1 MTEGEQSI
9 SISLNGKD
17 YFGKLMFTYVENP
30 VILNMSPSHGSI
42 RGGTNVTVRL
52 SRNLESKKLLCIFA
66 KIEVLARVNSDRT
79 ISCISPA
86 YNATKVNFA
95 IKFYHGNLG
104 SSLKSSSQVFHFIS
118 DARITEVHPY
128 FISTKF
134 YSGTFEVSGLNFFD
148 SPQLKCKYSYSFAD
162 DSSAQFMSGVQFIN
176 STFITCIERPI
187 CGVQFSM
194 YGESALKD

>member
-1 MTEGEQSI
+1 M

-30 VILNMSPSHGSI
+30 IIHNMFPSHGSI

-52 SRNLESKKLLCIFA
+52 SRNLETKKLFCIFA
-66 KIEVLARVNSDRT
+66 KIEVLARINSDRT

-95 IKFYHGNLG
+95 IKFYHGNLR
-104 SSLKSSSQVFHFIS
+104 SNLKSSSQLFHFIS
-118 DARITEVHPY
+118 DARLTEVHPG

-134 YSGTFEVSGLNFFD
+134 DSGTLEVSGLNFFD
-148 SPQLKCKYSYSFAD
+148 SPQLKCKYSYNFSD
-162 DSSAQFMSGVQFIN
+162 GSSAQLMSGVQFVN
-176 STFITCIERPI
+176 STFIKCSERPVS
-187 CGVQFSM
+187 GLQFSM
-194 YGESALKD
+194 HGESALKD